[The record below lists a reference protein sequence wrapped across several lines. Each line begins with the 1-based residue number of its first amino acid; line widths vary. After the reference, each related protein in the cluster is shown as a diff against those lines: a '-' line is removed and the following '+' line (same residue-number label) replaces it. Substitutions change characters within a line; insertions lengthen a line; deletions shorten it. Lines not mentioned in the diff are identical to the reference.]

1 MPTRPGRGLRC
12 EVVSKFLIDQCGKSE
27 WTDGK
32 SRDEPGLRISE
43 HHYDGIRNVE
53 VAPLDGQPDNRTC
66 PIASLEHKLLQDMD
80 GVSGEGQPGQFVE
93 RYERFLS
100 REVGFGCDIVGRRTR
115 AGKPIGTSLYRETPS
130 KYWSKNGAPE
140 FD

>member
-32 SRDEPGLRISE
+32 SRGEPGLRNSE

-53 VAPLDGQPDNRTC
+53 VAPLDGQPDTALPNCVTRT
-66 PIASLEHKLLQDMD
+66 
-80 GVSGEGQPGQFVE
+80 
-93 RYERFLS
+93 
-100 REVGFGCDIVGRRTR
+100 
-115 AGKPIGTSLYRETPS
+115 
-130 KYWSKNGAPE
+130 
-140 FD
+140 